1 MSKAVS
7 TPRADSIVQSSGTP
21 GARSATHATSSADST
36 LGIRNPNTEP
46 ASASRSRSHNSVRAR
61 LTRTQHG
68 RAAATAVTIPRAR
81 SLMSGGTASSR
92 SSSTTSAPSSNTWP
106 SSFSLCPG
114 AKSQLRGD
122 RVTPPPAGLGNVFT
136 YELAGDHGSEDVV
149 GALADRHQRSIPV
162 KPLDL
167 VLGRVAVSAVDAHR
181 LERCPDADLRG
192 VELRHPGLEV
202 SAPAR
207 VERRGRPP
215 GEETR
220 GLHLGRHVG
229 ELQLDRLELCDGPAK
244 RMPAARVRERPVEAG
259 LRHAHRPA
267 GDVDA
272 PELQRRQRLLQPV
285 ALFPAQ
291 HVLGLYPGTAQAY
304 PRCL

>member
-1 MSKAVS
+1 MSKAAS

-21 GARSATHATSSADST
+21 GARSATQATSSADST
-36 LGIRNPNTEP
+36 LGTRNPNTEP

-68 RAAATAVTIPRAR
+68 RAAATPVTISRAR
-81 SLMSGGTASSR
+81 SLVLGGTASSR
-92 SSSTTSAPSSNTWP
+92 SSSTTSAPSSNTWA
-106 SSFSLCPG
+106 SNFSLCPG

-136 YELAGDHGSEDVV
+136 HELAGDHGSEDVV

-167 VLGRVAVSAVDAHR
+167 VLGRVAVATVDAHR
-181 LERCPDADLRG
+181 LQRGSDADLRR

-202 SAPAR
+202 RTPAR
-207 VERRGRPP
+207 VECGGRPP
-215 GEETR
+215 GEEAR

-229 ELQLDRLELCDGPAK
+229 ELQLDGLELGDRPAEC
-244 RMPAARVRERPVEAG
+244 MPVARVRERAVQAR
-259 LRHAHRPA
+259 LRYANRSA
-267 GDVDA
+267 GDV
-272 PELQRRQRLLQPV
+272 
-285 ALFPAQ
+285 
-291 HVLGLYPGTAQAY
+291 
-304 PRCL
+304 